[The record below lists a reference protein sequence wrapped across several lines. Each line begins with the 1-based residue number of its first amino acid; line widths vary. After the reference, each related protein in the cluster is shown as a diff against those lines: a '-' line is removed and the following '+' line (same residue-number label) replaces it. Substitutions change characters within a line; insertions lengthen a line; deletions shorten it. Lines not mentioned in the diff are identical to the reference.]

1 MIYNIALVLALLCAG
16 FVFWKRGKEE
26 HFAEDQ
32 LFDGFLLSV
41 LGGLV
46 IARCMYVIL
55 HFDTF
60 GWTLVTWL
68 NIFSHGG
75 LSLSFGFIAAMFLL
89 IRFSKKQNWEYF
101 GILDMWVPGVVL
113 AAGVVQF
120 GIFLQ
125 FQLHPAILIAGV
137 LLLAMSRYL
146 YWLEYRYRTFAWY
159 KSGQDVAKSGFIT
172 AVGLIFLGLIFLTD
186 SFFPLGKSVAL
197 AEFVDRVLCLLGI
210 VFGFGLLL
218 NRSGVLAKNKKRQ

>member
-1 MIYNIALVLALLCAG
+1 MMYNIALVLALLCAG

-41 LGGLV
+41 LGGMV
-46 IARCMYVIL
+46 AARFMYVLL

-60 GWTLVTWL
+60 GWTLVSWL

-75 LSLSFGFIAAMFLL
+75 LSLSFGLIAAIFLL
-89 IRFSKKQNWEYF
+89 IRFSKKQNWDYF
-101 GILDMWVPGVVL
+101 GILDMWIPGIVL
-113 AAGVVQF
+113 ATGVVQF

-125 FQLHPAILIAGV
+125 NQLQPVILVASV
-137 LLLAMSRYL
+137 LLLGMSRYL

-172 AVGLIFLGLIFLTD
+172 AVGLIFLGLIFMTV
-186 SFFPLGKSVAL
+186 SFFPSGKSIDL
-197 AEFVDRVLCLLGI
+197 TEIVDRVICFLGL
-210 VFGFGLLL
+210 VFGFGLLI
-218 NRSGVLAKNKKRQ
+218 NRSGVLAKNKKR